1 MSKYIIQ
8 FNEAN
13 FDLIKKYSI
22 EYDLPGFRKIINMP
36 SFFETVSEKEY
47 KNLEPWIQWYSFYTE
62 LPFDKHK
69 VFHLGDCTK
78 NNHES
83 FISKIIN
90 NNKKVGVFGAMN
102 HKFEKNAKIFIPDAW
117 TKTDCDK
124 SISSRFVSS
133 AISSIVNNNARMKIT
148 VKDFIG
154 VFFLIFRP
162 FKFKNIIMS
171 LLSFFKRSR
180 DELAAHFDIFFLN
193 YSFFRAKKSK
203 LDFSI
208 IFLNGLAHTQH
219 HYLLS
224 SKYIEGSN
232 PEWYANPKKDPIL
245 ECIKIYDKGFNSI
258 SDTDTLDLDP
268 RSFSRNFEIFETDI
282 SNSGSDISI
291 EQSKDL
297 KDKSSFLKNKL
308 NEYLI
313 SENFENPFTFTHE
326 INDQFLLVSVKNI
339 LVDQKKVGY
348 IAVIEESNDIKFA
361 FIERKNFVL
370 RTAAIIALVI
380 LIFSFVLNRYFLKPI
395 KNLVHYTEIIK
406 DKSKE
411 DTNIDIYKNRKD
423 ELGTLSK
430 SMDEMTNELQR
441 RINNAE
447 NFSRDLVH
455 EIRNPLASLKS
466 ASEIIS
472 ETDSKEQ
479 KSKLIKIVSHD
490 VERIERLI
498 TDYSQMLKDEAAIS
512 SEKMIILNLK
522 NILTSVVDDFN
533 NIYNTKRGISVKLS
547 ANGSGNYK
555 ILGIENRI
563 EQIIANLLDNSVS
576 FSDDNK
582 KINILLNSDSD
593 GYVKVNV
600 IDEGRGFKE
609 LDTKKIFKRFYS
621 NRPDKFGEHSGL
633 GLNIVKNLVELHN
646 GTIIAKNNKDKGANV
661 EIIFPS
667 ADSKVD

>member
-1 MSKYIIQ
+1 
-8 FNEAN
+8 
-13 FDLIKKYSI
+13 
-22 EYDLPGFRKIINMP
+22 
-36 SFFETVSEKEY
+36 
-47 KNLEPWIQWYSFYTE
+47 
-62 LPFDKHK
+62 
-69 VFHLGDCTK
+69 
-78 NNHES
+78 
-83 FISKIIN
+83 
-90 NNKKVGVFGAMN
+90 
-102 HKFEKNAKIFIPDAW
+102 
-117 TKTDCDK
+117 
-124 SISSRFVSS
+124 
-133 AISSIVNNNARMKIT
+133 
-148 VKDFIG
+148 
-154 VFFLIFRP
+154 
-162 FKFKNIIMS
+162 
-171 LLSFFKRSR
+171 
-180 DELAAHFDIFFLN
+180 
-193 YSFFRAKKSK
+193 
-203 LDFSI
+203 
-208 IFLNGLAHTQH
+208 
-219 HYLLS
+219 
-224 SKYIEGSN
+224 
-232 PEWYANPKKDPIL
+232 
-245 ECIKIYDKGFNSI
+245 
-258 SDTDTLDLDP
+258 
-268 RSFSRNFEIFETDI
+268 
-282 SNSGSDISI
+282 
-291 EQSKDL
+291 
-297 KDKSSFLKNKL
+297 
-308 NEYLI
+308 
-313 SENFENPFTFTHE
+313 
-326 INDQFLLVSVKNI
+326 

-447 NFSRDLVH
+447 
-455 EIRNPLASLKS
+455 
-466 ASEIIS
+466 
-472 ETDSKEQ
+472 
-479 KSKLIKIVSHD
+479 
-490 VERIERLI
+490 IERLI

-533 NIYNTKRGISVKLS
+533 NIYNTKRGISVKLL

>member
-245 ECIKIYDKGFNSI
+245 ECIKIYDKGFN
-258 SDTDTLDLDP
+258 
-268 RSFSRNFEIFETDI
+268 E
-282 SNSGSDISI
+282 
-291 EQSKDL
+291 
-297 KDKSSFLKNKL
+297 FLKKL
-308 NEYLI
+308 DANDEVWFITGLTQ
-313 SENFENPFTFTHE
+313 EPFEKPINYWRFKDHKKILSKFLKYDFSCNPRMTRDFE
-326 INDQFLLVSVKNI
+326 
-339 LVDQKKVGY
+339 
-348 IAVIEESNDIKFA
+348 
-361 FIERKNFVL
+361 
-370 RTAAIIALVI
+370 
-380 LIFSFVLNRYFLKPI
+380 LIFDDEGFAK
-395 KNLVHYTEIIK
+395 
-406 DKSKE
+406 KSE
-411 DTNIDIYKNRKD
+411 DI
-423 ELGTLSK
+423 
-430 SMDEMTNELQR
+430 
-441 RINNAE
+441 
-447 NFSRDLVH
+447 
-455 EIRNPLASLKS
+455 
-466 ASEIIS
+466 
-472 ETDSKEQ
+472 
-479 KSKLIKIVSHD
+479 
-490 VERIERLI
+490 
-498 TDYSQMLKDEAAIS
+498 
-512 SEKMIILNLK
+512 LK
-522 NILTSVVDDFN
+522 NINVEDGLNLYNAFEAIERDGSTLFATFSYSGSSDKPNLIFN
-533 NIYNTKRGISVKLS
+533 
-547 ANGSGNYK
+547 
-555 ILGIENRI
+555 
-563 EQIIANLLDNSVS
+563 D
-576 FSDDNK
+576 
-582 KINILLNSDSD
+582 
-593 GYVKVNV
+593 VKVNLENS
-600 IDEGRGFKE
+600 IDF
-609 LDTKKIFKRFYS
+609 IA
-621 NRPDKFGEHSGL
+621 
-633 GLNIVKNLVELHN
+633 VKNGGHSER
-646 GTIIAKNNKDKGANV
+646 GWIITNQKIDLPQSHAIPIWEA
-661 EIIFPS
+661 S
-667 ADSKVD
+667 SKMRLY